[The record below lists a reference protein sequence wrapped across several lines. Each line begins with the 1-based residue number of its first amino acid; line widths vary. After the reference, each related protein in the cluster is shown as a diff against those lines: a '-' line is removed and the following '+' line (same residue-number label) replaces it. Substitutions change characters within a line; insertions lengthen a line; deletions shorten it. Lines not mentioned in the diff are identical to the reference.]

1 MDDRLGETPTDAE
14 LRDYLLATV
23 RMSPLAWNFA
33 DSEFKEDKLDR
44 GYVRTLRAFAASA
57 GGAAFVA
64 RLVDTLHEAL
74 RRLNAIP
81 RDDPFWSSRNKRPTL
96 YKLRDLNAQ
105 ILKKEPG
112 DALALWTQAALYL
125 LHGSTNFG
133 HKQWRR
139 LHHEGAFDVSW
150 PIMAALVTELNAE
163 PTGEA
168 LVELIDRIEEVEP
181 ARAVLRSLDETGDPW
196 ILEWRDGVLAALDA

>member
-1 MDDRLGETPTDAE
+1 MEKRLSETPTDAE
-14 LRDYLLATV
+14 LRDYLIATV

-33 DSEFKEDKLDR
+33 DSEFNDDKLDR
-44 GYVRTLRAFAASA
+44 GYVRTLRAFASSA
-57 GGAAFVA
+57 GGSAFVA

-81 RDDPFWSSRNKRPTL
+81 RDDPFWSSRNKQPTL
-96 YKLRDLNAQ
+96 YKLRDLNAE
-105 ILKKEPG
+105 ILRKQPG
-112 DALALWTQAALYL
+112 DPLALWTQAALYL

-139 LHHEGAFDVSW
+139 LHHEGDFDVSW

-163 PTGEA
+163 ATGEA
-168 LVELIDRIEEVEP
+168 LVELIDRIEEADA
-181 ARAVLRSLDETGDPW
+181 ARAVLRSLDEVGDPW
-196 ILEWRDGVLAALDA
+196 ILEWRDGILAALDA